1 MESNMFLDSENY
13 ILEGKEMIYFKHSN
27 NLVYNIND
35 AIKDFGAKAI
45 FSSPKKDI
53 KVIRESIAEYFFI
66 SALKKDTGKDWFIM
80 QPQNDP
86 PDFWL
91 MTFDKN
97 LITLDPFELVEIP
110 EHFSKFDEMFGVVN
124 KKINKRYS
132 ERYNLL
138 IFVNNKSSNNW
149 VELLHKNLGEYFP
162 FKTVWTIKLL
172 SGKDNQNISKFVINR
187 IRPFPIKNI
196 ITSFDDEIIFR
207 YADIP
212 DFMEE
217 KIFNGKTFLSLKKD
231 FVKDLTKE
239 MRRWILDN
247 KIRLRNEK

>member
-1 MESNMFLDSENY
+1 MGNDFLDQDSC
-13 ILEGKEMIYFKHSN
+13 ILDGNKMFYFRHAD
-27 NLVYNIND
+27 NIICD
-35 AIKDFGAKAI
+35 ISKFIKKNGPEVI
-45 FSSPKKDI
+45 FSSPKKEI
-53 KVIRESIAEYFFI
+53 KTIRESIAEYFFI

-80 QPQNDP
+80 QPKKDP

-91 MTFDKN
+91 MTADKS

-110 EHFSKFDEMFGVVN
+110 EHFIKFDEMFSVID
-124 KKINKRYS
+124 KKINKGYS

-138 IFVNNKSSNNW
+138 IFVNNKNSNNW
-149 VELLHKNLGEYFP
+149 VDLLHKNLGEYFP

-187 IRPFPIKNI
+187 IRPFPVKNI
-196 ITSFDDEIIFR
+196 ITSFDDDIIFR

-212 DFMEE
+212 DFME
-217 KIFNGKTFLSLKKD
+217 KKLFNGKAFLSFKKD

-239 MRRWILDN
+239 MRRWLLDN
-247 KIRLRNEK
+247 KIRLMNKK